1 MNRKDRQLKVL
12 SDGREATRDHYGNI
26 FVNDGGVLRQLRG
39 AEKDTAECDMDGWSQ
54 NPAAHAAFKR
64 RFG

>member
-12 SDGREATRDHYGNI
+12 RDGREAIRDHLGNV
-26 FVNDGGVLRQLRG
+26 FVMNNGYLRQLRG
-39 AEKDTAECDMDGWSQ
+39 AELADADCEFDGWEQ